1 MSFPAWGEAKRGP
14 LLRAQGY
21 AISDGTVGRIP
32 DWLKARDRLPRL
44 SGPGRG
50 RRRGWPWRRPWA
62 RRAPSELKGKH
73 AGDLVEVDV
82 LHGSLLPGVR
92 VDHFTAWDAASR
104 WSVGQ
109 VYSRVS
115 SRCAADFLVQLQARC
130 PFPMRAIQIDGG
142 SGFKGAFE
150 QACQAAGIML
160 YALPPKRPERNGGVE
175 RAHGLRR
182 YEFHAGDPLPTTIRE
197 RRPLVRW
204 WERVYNLLRPHQG

>member
-1 MSFPAWGEAKRGP
+1 M
-14 LLRAQGY
+14 
-21 AISDGTVGRIP
+21 
-32 DWLKARDRLPRL
+32 
-44 SGPGRG
+44 
-50 RRRGWPWRRPWA
+50 
-62 RRAPSELKGKH
+62 
-73 AGDLVEVDV
+73 DV